1 MAFTQSCFIRKN
13 TPELM
18 KKLEELGYIPNYS
31 ISKHPEVYKNIAAC
45 NFFGPYYYGVSEEEA
60 SRPGNIEDA
69 IKNRGVIDCGTNED
83 LFLALAALR
92 DDSDKE
98 QWFITYK
105 SSHPYMDYA
114 AILCRE
120 DKWEDEYI
128 KESQQHNFINTK
140 PEDYRKATVEEIIRI
155 YKEFDEELK
164 DLYED

>member
-1 MAFTQSCFIRKN
+1 MAFIQPCFIREN
-13 TPELM
+13 TIRLRNELE
-18 KKLEELGYIPNYS
+18 KLGYKPFGSVKYEWDTGYGLSTDNRLGEFES
-31 ISKHPEVYKNIAAC
+31 FDDNGLENILKC
-45 NFFGPYYYGVSEEEA
+45 CSPDY
-60 SRPGNIEDA
+60 EDS
-69 IKNRGVIDCGTNED
+69 IDCGTNEN
-83 LFLALAALR
+83 LFLSIAALR

-105 SSHPYMDYA
+105 SSHPYMSYA

-128 KESQQHNFINTK
+128 KETQQHCFIDTK
-140 PEDYRKATVEEIIRI
+140 PEDYHKANVKEIIRI